1 VSTTLRQALI
11 ILTSSPRIGELWL
24 PHCIMSLLRHVY
36 QRALLEHQES
46 CLRLIP
52 RLWDAACE
60 QTPLSPLLMAS
71 CPWFGPWITLI
82 AAPAHLPLDP
92 AILLAPVVR
101 AGNNDDDDDDIGI
114 GNGIQQQQQQQQFL
128 GGPEAVHIT
137 DPVERHRC
145 VARARNLGARLLGK
159 LASFIMR
166 PMPGIQYTQEME
178 SPLDMLLSK
187 AVFRIRIQIRI
198 HRIHVFFGLPD
209 PDPLVRVMEM
219 QK

>member
-1 VSTTLRQALI
+1 
-11 ILTSSPRIGELWL
+11 
-24 PHCIMSLLRHVY
+24 
-36 QRALLEHQES
+36 
-46 CLRLIP
+46 
-52 RLWDAACE
+52 
-60 QTPLSPLLMAS
+60 MAS

-92 AILLAPVVR
+92 AILLPPVVR
-101 AGNNDDDDDDIGI
+101 CGNDDDDGDDIGI
-114 GNGIQQQQQQQQFL
+114 GNGIQQQQQQQFL

-187 AVFRIRIQIRI
+187 ALF
-198 HRIHVFFGLPD
+198 RIHVFFGLPD
-209 PDPLVRVMEM
+209 PDPLVRGMDPDPDPSIIM

>member
-1 VSTTLRQALI
+1 
-11 ILTSSPRIGELWL
+11 
-24 PHCIMSLLRHVY
+24 
-36 QRALLEHQES
+36 
-46 CLRLIP
+46 
-52 RLWDAACE
+52 
-60 QTPLSPLLMAS
+60 MAS

-92 AILLAPVVR
+92 AILLPPVVR
-101 AGNNDDDDDDIGI
+101 CGDDDDDDAGIGI
-114 GNGIQQQQQQQQFL
+114 GNGVQQQQQQFL
-128 GGPEAVHIT
+128 GGPEAVQIT

-187 AVFRIRIQIRI
+187 VALWNRNRNRRNRYFLTSGTGTV
-198 HRIHVFFGLPD
+198 P
-209 PDPLVRVMEM
+209 
-219 QK
+219 

>member
-1 VSTTLRQALI
+1 
-11 ILTSSPRIGELWL
+11 
-24 PHCIMSLLRHVY
+24 
-36 QRALLEHQES
+36 
-46 CLRLIP
+46 
-52 RLWDAACE
+52 
-60 QTPLSPLLMAS
+60 MAS

-92 AILLAPVVR
+92 AILLPPVVR
-101 AGNNDDDDDDIGI
+101 AGNDDDDDDIGI
-114 GNGIQQQQQQQQFL
+114 QQQQQQFL
-128 GGPEAVHIT
+128 GGPEAVSIT

-159 LASFIMR
+159 LASYIMR

-187 AVFRIRIQIRI
+187 AVFRIRIRI

-209 PDPLVRVMEM
+209 PDPLVRGMDPDPALEPYPDLSIIM

>member
-1 VSTTLRQALI
+1 
-11 ILTSSPRIGELWL
+11 
-24 PHCIMSLLRHVY
+24 
-36 QRALLEHQES
+36 
-46 CLRLIP
+46 
-52 RLWDAACE
+52 
-60 QTPLSPLLMAS
+60 MAS

-92 AILLAPVVR
+92 AILLPPVVR
-101 AGNNDDDDDDIGI
+101 AGNDDDDDDIGI
-114 GNGIQQQQQQQQFL
+114 GNGIQQQQQQFL
-128 GGPEAVHIT
+128 GGPEAVSIT

-187 AVFRIRIQIRI
+187 ALFRIRI

-209 PDPLVRVMEM
+209 PDPLVRGMDPDPALDPDPDLSIIM